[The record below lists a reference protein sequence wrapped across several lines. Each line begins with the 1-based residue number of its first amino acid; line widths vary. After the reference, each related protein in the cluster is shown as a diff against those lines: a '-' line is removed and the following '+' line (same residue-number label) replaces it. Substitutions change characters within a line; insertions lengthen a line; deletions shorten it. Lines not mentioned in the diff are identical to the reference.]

1 MLILED
7 GMGELSLEGSRMD
20 TELVQIKMKS

>member
-7 GMGELSLEGSRMD
+7 GMGESSLEGSRMD